1 MDLSRSI
8 LKNFANTVS
17 PSEKSDKQMFARGTA
32 KIIGEEKYVQLDGS
46 EYLTPISEL
55 SDVQN
60 DDRIFVTIENHTA
73 TVLGNFTYPIP
84 RTAIAAQERAESS
97 VKYTELESKV
107 GEFNYVKTDALEA
120 QYVKTEVLEAQYVKT
135 EVLEAQYVKTEVL
148 EAQYIK
154 TEVLEADYLNATQID
169 AKYLSSEY
177 IRANYLSAVE
187 IEANYIKT
195 NQLDAAVGNFGYLK
209 TITVDANI
217 ASAVVANLADAS
229 IKSALIE
236 SLDAG
241 KITNLEINTNKV
253 NVHSDNG
260 HSMWTDNTLL
270 FKDSTRPRVQ
280 IGEDA
285 SKNYNFYIWD
295 ANGNLM
301 FDALGLKEKGI
312 TSKIIKDDMI
322 KDDAS
327 ISAGKLNIKSLFET
341 INNDGSNTIKSN
353 KIYLDEQGQTLD
365 VAFKSITTNPDGSS
379 TIEGTNVDV
388 SLGKISLSTWITKV
402 DNALKKNNT
411 TQTDYSNFEVKIG
424 EISSTVS
431 SHTGQITTVQQTA
444 DKINWVVASGSSS
457 SNFTITDRMATLTA
471 KQINLKGLVA
481 FSGLDSDTR
490 TTINNASTDASSAK
504 STANKANTTADSNA
518 GVIADWCYDNN
529 KSFIDGGKIYA
540 GTITANEIAAGAITA
555 DKIAAGAITAG
566 KIAAGAVTADK
577 MSVTSL
583 ESICANIG
591 GFNIVKEGNIHCF
604 RSSSNTSTSSSI
616 MEIFYANSGMWD
628 TKVTIGSY
636 SQTNPIGF
644 EVTGFDSANNIYTTM
659 YYAEGHLYFTKYRK
673 NDEEGAHINNTYDM
687 LLISYDGLYKPEGPT
702 NALQFYNNFE
712 FSTSYDNIT
721 IGTSSKPS
729 GDHYLRTDRYVYA
742 SDFSKTYR
750 LIGASSSGN
759 VIVGFKTKNANSVKI
774 QAGYQKDIVFDMATN
789 TDGTTSSEVF
799 KVFYDTKQKKYIFR
813 SPLIHNYTSSSA
825 NQVGVDQYGS
835 LSRYPSS
842 SKRYK
847 ENISE
852 KLSSNVDPHGLYN
865 LPVVEYIYKDGYL
878 SENDLRYG
886 QKFIGFIA
894 EDVEKIYPLA
904 ANYNSDGLVE
914 NWEPNIIIP
923 GMLKLVQEQHTQI
936 DYISR
941 RMDTNEEKIEALQNQ
956 LAEAMITIAFQQ
968 KQIDILQAAS

>member
-8 LKNFANTVS
+8 LKDFAKTVAI
-17 PSEKSDKQMFARGTA
+17 PEKSDKRLFARGTA
-32 KIIGEEKYVQLDGS
+32 KIIDDQKYVQLDGS

-60 DDRIFVTIENHTA
+60 GDRIFVTVENHRA

-84 RTAIAAQERAESS
+84 RTAITAKERAEIS
-97 VKYTELESKV
+97 VKYDEVDQEV
-107 GEFNYVKTDALEA
+107 GKYNYVKTETLEAEYVKTEVLEAQYVKTDVLEA

-135 EVLEAQYVKTEVL
+135 EVLEAQYVKT
-148 EAQYIK
+148 K
-154 TEVLEADYLNATQID
+154 VLEADYLNATQID

-177 IRANYLSAVE
+177 IKANYLSAVE

-195 NQLDAAVGNFGYLK
+195 NQLDSAVGNFGYLK

-217 ASAVVANLADAS
+217 ASAVIANLEDAS

-241 KITNLEINTNKV
+241 KITNLEINTKKV

-260 HSMWTDNTLL
+260 HSTWTDNTLL

-295 ANGNLM
+295 ASGNLM

-327 ISAGKLNIKSLFET
+327 ISAGKLNIDSLFNT
-341 INNDGSNTIKSN
+341 INNDGSHSIKSN

-431 SHTGQITTVQQTA
+431 SHTGQISTVSQKADKIDWLVESGTGSTNFTLTDRVASLLSTKFNINALTTFKNNASNGSATVIDGGAIKTGTITA
-444 DKINWVVASGSSS
+444 DKIAAG
-457 SNFTITDRMATLTA
+457 TITADKIAA
-471 KQINLKGLVA
+471 G
-481 FSGLDSDTR
+481 
-490 TTINNASTDASSAK
+490 TI
-504 STANKANTTADSNA
+504 TANK
-518 GVIADWCYDNN
+518 IA
-529 KSFIDGGKIYA
+529 A
-540 GTITANEIAAGAITA
+540 GTITANEIAAETI
-555 DKIAAGAITAG
+555 
-566 KIAAGAVTADK
+566 TADK

-591 GFNIVKEGNIHCF
+591 GFKIEGNSLEASKEK
-604 RSSSNTSTSSSI
+604 SSCITIYYNNKG
-616 MEIFYANSGMWD
+616 YRD
-628 TKVTIGSY
+628 TRVDIGSPSENHY
-636 SQTNPIGF
+636 GPLYMTSYDEANGWYTSVSYGF
-644 EVTGFDSANNIYTTM
+644 GRFEISRLVDEQHPTFDSD
-659 YYAEGHLYFTKYRK
+659 
-673 NDEEGAHINNTYDM
+673 DE
-687 LLISYDGLYKPEGPT
+687 LILVYDGIYRPGGPT
-702 NALQFYNNFE
+702 NALQFENNFE
-712 FSTSYDNIT
+712 FSTAYDNIT
-721 IGTSSKPS
+721 IGTLEKPS
-729 GDHYLRTDRYVYA
+729 GDHYLKTDHYVYA
-742 SDFSKTYR
+742 GKYIVDSTGKDYSKTYR

-759 VIVGFKTKNANSVKI
+759 VIVGFKTTNANSVI
-774 QAGYQKDIVFDMATN
+774 VQAGYQKDIIFDMATN
-789 TDGTTSSEVF
+789 SAGTTSSNVF
-799 KVFYDTKQKKYIFR
+799 KVFYDTNQSKYIFQ
-813 SPLIHNYTSSSA
+813 SVLIYNYTSSSTY
-825 NQVGVDQYGS
+825 QVRVDEFGA
-835 LSRYPSS
+835 LSRYASS

-847 ENISE
+847 EGISE
-852 KLSSNVDPHGLYN
+852 TLSSNVDPHGLYK
-865 LPVVEYIYKDGYL
+865 LPVVEYVYKKDYL
-878 SENDLRYG
+878 PKTDNRYG
-886 QKFIGFIA
+886 HKFIGFIA
-894 EDVEKIYPLA
+894 EDVEKVYPLA
-904 ANYNSDGLVE
+904 ANYNDDGTVE

-923 GMLKLVQEQHTQI
+923 GMLKLVQEQHIQI
-936 DYISR
+936 DDLANR
-941 RMDTNEEKIEALQNQ
+941 FETNEERIESLQNQ
-956 LAEAMITIAFQQ
+956 LSEAMLTIAYQQ
-968 KQIDILQAAS
+968 KQIDILKAAS